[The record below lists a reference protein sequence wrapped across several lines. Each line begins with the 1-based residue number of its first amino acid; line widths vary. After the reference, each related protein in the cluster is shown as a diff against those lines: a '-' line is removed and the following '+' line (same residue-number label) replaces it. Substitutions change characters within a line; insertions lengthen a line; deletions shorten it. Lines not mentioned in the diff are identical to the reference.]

1 MKVIGHRGWPARYP
15 DNVLA
20 GIAAALEVADMVEV
34 DVRRSGDRRLILSH
48 DPVLGGLTVSEVPWA
63 DLARVDLGDGFHP
76 ASLDQVLEDF
86 PSSRFNFEVK
96 NTPAEAG
103 FERDHGI
110 ALETAVVARPGDLLS
125 SFFWPTMDA
134 VRSGFP
140 DVATGLLVD
149 ADGDLDSAVDHARV
163 RGHQA
168 VIAHWELALRSGP
181 ACHRAAEAGLMTGV
195 WTLNDPSR
203 VPELAS
209 IGVTAII
216 TDDPGEMRRAVDRD
230 QEPAWQPSRNNSPR
244 N

>member
-1 MKVIGHRGWPARYP
+1 MKVIGHRGWPAKYP
-15 DNVLA
+15 DNVLE

-48 DPVLGGLTVSEVPWA
+48 DPVLGGLTVSEAHWA
-63 DLARVDLGDGFHP
+63 DLARVDLGRGFHP
-76 ASLDQVLEDF
+76 ASLDQVLEGF

-96 NTPAEAG
+96 NTPDEPG
-103 FERDHGI
+103 FDRDHGI
-110 ALETAVVARPGDLLS
+110 ALEMAAVARPGDLLS

-134 VRSGFP
+134 VRSRFP
-140 DVATGLLVD
+140 DVTTGLLVD
-149 ADGDLDSAVDHARV
+149 ADGDLDSAVDHALAN
-163 RGHQA
+163 GHRA
-168 VIAHWELALRSGP
+168 VIAQWELALGSGP
-181 ACHRAAEAGLMTGV
+181 ACQKGAEAGLMTAV

-216 TDDPGEMRRAVDRD
+216 TDDPGEIRRAVDRD
-230 QEPAWQPSRNNSPR
+230 QEPPWQLSRNNSPE